1 MKATKHNPTLF
12 DIPADTPIV
21 PAQVSTAPKM
31 PRDPIDEIVGA
42 LCDSIIVFPAGGWE
56 HDLPKPLLDR
66 LPLDRLSHNMLCLE
80 GTASWDESCDL
91 EALIYLYPASLAAP
105 MGEQWTRIYLYLG
118 TKCLGSS
125 FPEDIKRETLD
136 RYDMAHLRDLKRWIR
151 QKKVEARKQKAR
163 KPKTE
168 QQSQQLQTTKVVEAH
183 YEQLAMEI

>member
-1 MKATKHNPTLF
+1 MKAPKQNPKLF
-12 DIPADTPIV
+12 DIPTDPPTT

-31 PRDPIDEIVGA
+31 PGDPIDEIVGA

-66 LPLDRLSHNMLCLE
+66 LPLDRLAHNMLCLE
-80 GTASWDESCDL
+80 GKASWDEACDL

-125 FPEDIKRETLD
+125 FPEDIKQETLAQ
-136 RYDMAHLRDLKRWIR
+136 YDMAQLRDLKRWIR
-151 QKKVEARKQKAR
+151 KKKVEARKLKKHGDKVKAVQDY
-163 KPKTE
+163 K
-168 QQSQQLQTTKVVEAH
+168 